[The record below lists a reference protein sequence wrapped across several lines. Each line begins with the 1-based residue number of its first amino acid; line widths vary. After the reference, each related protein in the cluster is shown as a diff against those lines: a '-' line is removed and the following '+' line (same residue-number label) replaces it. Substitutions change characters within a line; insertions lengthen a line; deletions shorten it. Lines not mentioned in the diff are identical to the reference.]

1 MFVIEL
7 DVLHLEA
14 AAPLGLVPQT
24 ILERTARVL
33 LSDEELYRF
42 RVVKLR
48 ERYRRIARGRIRLL
62 DAALPPVEAYAILMA
77 DANKRAGN
85 HRLTAWVAGVVQAA
99 LNEGSTHAQR
109 IRRGRRQ
116 TDGAFRP

>member
-33 LSDEELYRF
+33 LSDEELDRF

-48 ERYRRIARGRIRLL
+48 ERYRRIARDRIRLL
-62 DAALPPVEAYAILMA
+62 DAGLPHVEASPTGVF
-77 DANKRAGN
+77 RAP
-85 HRLTAWVAGVVQAA
+85 
-99 LNEGSTHAQR
+99 STPGAQSG
-109 IRRGRRQ
+109 GRRQ